1 MQFTMYSRFNATL
14 AKLGAP
20 ATADYAANLGF
31 SSVEVLEVT
40 SPGHPSVIP
49 DRETAKT
56 VRQALAERGLTVAC
70 YSVGTCIY
78 RSPEA
83 EESLK
88 YQAEIASELG
98 SPFLHHTLVPWLK
111 LPENAPTFDEALEN
125 VADAAARIAE
135 YAAPLGVT
143 CLYEDQ
149 GLYAN
154 GVDGFGRFYREIKK
168 RTNNVGVC
176 GDVGNV
182 LFVDES
188 PVPFFREFIGEI
200 RHVHI
205 KDYLYK
211 TDTVVSPGMYW
222 LGTGHGNWVRDT
234 MIGHGDLDI
243 AGCMKILKDAGYT
256 GALAFENEHPEP
268 YEAGVKQ
275 GMEYLKRFL

>member
-1 MQFTMYSRFNATL
+1 MQFTMYSRFNQTL
-14 AKLGAP
+14 AKLGAQS
-20 ATADYAANLGF
+20 TADYAANLGF

-56 VRQALAERGLTVAC
+56 IRQVLAERGLTVAC
-70 YSVGTCIY
+70 YSVGTCVY

-88 YQAEIASELG
+88 YQAEIAAELG
-98 SPFLHHTLVPWLK
+98 SPFLHHTLIPWLK
-111 LPENAPTFDEALEN
+111 KPADAPSFDEALEIT
-125 VADAAARIAE
+125 ADAAARVAKH
-135 YAAPLGVT
+135 AAPLGIT

-154 GVDGFGRFYREIKK
+154 GVTGFGTFYREIKN
-168 RTNNVGVC
+168 RAQNVGVC

-211 TDTVVSPGMYW
+211 TNTSVSPGMYW
-222 LGTGHGNWVRDT
+222 LGTDGGNWVRDT

-243 AGCMKILKDAGYT
+243 AGCMDILKKAGYD

-275 GMEYLKRFL
+275 GMDYLKRFM

>member
-14 AKLGAP
+14 AGLGAP
-20 ATADYAANLGF
+20 ATADYAADLGF

-83 EESLK
+83 EESLR
-88 YQAEIASELG
+88 YQAEIAAELG
-98 SPFLHHTLVPWLK
+98 SPFLHHTLIPWLK
-111 LPENAPTFDEALEN
+111 KPADAPSFEEALEIT
-125 VADAAARIAE
+125 ADAAARVAK
-135 YAAPLGVT
+135 YAAPLGIT

-154 GVDGFGRFYREIKK
+154 GVTGFGAFYREIKN
-168 RTNNVGVC
+168 RAANVGVC

-211 TDTVVSPGMYW
+211 TNISASPGMYW
-222 LGTGHGNWVRDT
+222 LETGNGSWVRDT

-243 AGCMKILKDAGYT
+243 AGCMDILKKAGYD

-275 GMEYLKRFL
+275 GMDYLKRFI

>member
-1 MQFTMYSRFNATL
+1 MQFTMYSRFNPTL
-14 AKLGAP
+14 AKLGAD

-31 SSVEVLEVT
+31 SSVEVLET
-40 SPGHPSVIP
+40 TPPGHPSVIP
-49 DRETAKT
+49 DRETAKNI
-56 VRQALAERGLTVAC
+56 RRIFSEHGLTVAC

-211 TDTVVSPGMYW
+211 TDTAVSPGMYW

-275 GMEYLKRFL
+275 GMDYLKRFL

>member
-1 MQFTMYSRFNATL
+1 MQFTMYSRFIPTL
-14 AKLGAP
+14 AKLGAA

-31 SSVEVLEVT
+31 SSVEVLETT

-49 DRETAKT
+49 DRETAENIRKIF
-56 VRQALAERGLTVAC
+56 AERGLTVAC
-70 YSVGTCIY
+70 YSVGTCLY

-88 YQAEIASELG
+88 YQAEIAAALG
-98 SPFLHHTLVPWLK
+98 CPFLHHTLLPWLK
-111 LPENAPTFDEALEN
+111 RTGDLPSFDEALEIT
-125 VADAAARIAE
+125 ADAAARVAKYAE
-135 YAAPLGVT
+135 PLGVT

-154 GVDGFGRFYREIKK
+154 GVTGFGAFYREIKN
-168 RTNNVGVC
+168 RTANVGVC

-211 TDTVVSPGMYW
+211 TKTPVSPGMYW
-222 LGTGHGNWVRDT
+222 LETGGGNWVRDT

-243 AGCMKILKDAGYT
+243 AGCMEILKNAGYT

-275 GMEYLKRFL
+275 GMDCLKRFL

>member
-1 MQFTMYSRFNATL
+1 MQFTMYSRFNPTL
-14 AKLGAP
+14 AKLGAD

-31 SSVEVLEVT
+31 SSVEVLETT
-40 SPGHPSVIP
+40 SPGHPSVIS
-49 DRETAKT
+49 DRETAKKI
-56 VRQALAERGLTVAC
+56 RKIFGERGLSVAC

-268 YEAGVKQ
+268 YEGGVKQ

>member
-1 MQFTMYSRFNATL
+1 MQFTMYSRFNPTL
-14 AKLGAP
+14 AKLGAD

-31 SSVEVLEVT
+31 SSVEVLETT

-49 DRETAKT
+49 DRETAKN
-56 VRQALAERGLTVAC
+56 VRQIFNERGLTVAC

-88 YQAEIASELG
+88 YQAEIAAELG
-98 SPFLHHTLVPWLK
+98 SPFLHHTLIPWLK
-111 LPENAPTFDEALEN
+111 KPENAPSFDEALEN
-125 VADAAARIAE
+125 AADAAARIAE
-135 YAAPLGVT
+135 YAAPFGVT

-154 GVDGFGRFYREIKK
+154 GVDGFGRFYREIKN

-188 PVPFFREFIGEI
+188 PVPFFREFISEI

-211 TDTVVSPGMYW
+211 TDTPVSPGMYW
-222 LGTGHGNWVRDT
+222 LETGHGNWVRDT

-268 YEAGVKQ
+268 YEAGVRQ
-275 GMEYLKRFL
+275 GMDYLKRFM

>member
-1 MQFTMYSRFNATL
+1 MQFTMYSRFIPTL
-14 AKLGAP
+14 AKLGAE
-20 ATADYAANLGF
+20 ATADYAINLGF

-49 DRETAKT
+49 DRETAKKI
-56 VRQALAERGLTVAC
+56 RRIFHERGLTVAC

-83 EESLK
+83 EESLR
-88 YQAEIASELG
+88 YQAEIAAELG

>member
-1 MQFTMYSRFNATL
+1 MQFTMYTRFIPTL
-14 AKLGAP
+14 DKLGA
-20 ATADYAANLGF
+20 AQTADYAANLGF

-40 SPGHPSVIP
+40 SAGHPSVIR

-56 VRQALAERGLTVAC
+56 VRETFAERGLTVAC
-70 YSVGTCIY
+70 YSVGTCLY

-88 YQAEIASELG
+88 YQADIAAELG

-111 LPENAPTFDEALEN
+111 KPGNAPSFDEALEN
-125 VADAAARIAE
+125 VADAAARIAN

-154 GVDGFGRFYREIKK
+154 GVDGFGRFYREIKN
-168 RTNNVGVC
+168 RTQNVGVC

-182 LFVDES
+182 LFVDEQ
-188 PVPFFREFIGEI
+188 PTPFFREYIGEI

-211 TDTVVSPGMYW
+211 TDTPVSPGMYW
-222 LGTGHGNWVRDT
+222 LPTAGGNWVRDT
-234 MIGHGDLDI
+234 MFGHGDVDI
-243 AGCMKILKDAGYT
+243 AGCMEILKNAGYD

-268 YEAGVKQ
+268 YDAGVKQ
-275 GMEYLKRFL
+275 GMDYLRRFM

>member
-1 MQFTMYSRFNATL
+1 MQFTMYSRFNPIL
-14 AKLGAP
+14 AKLGAQ

-40 SPGHPSVIP
+40 STGHPSVIP

-88 YQAEIASELG
+88 YQAEIAAELG
-98 SPFLHHTLVPWLK
+98 SPFLHHTLLPWLK
-111 LPENAPTFDEALEN
+111 KTADLPSFDEALEIT
-125 VADAAARIAE
+125 ADAAARVAKH
-135 YAAPLGVT
+135 AAPLGIT

-154 GVDGFGRFYREIKK
+154 GVTGFGTFYREIKN
-168 RTNNVGVC
+168 RAQNVGVC

-211 TDTVVSPGMYW
+211 TNTTSSPGMYW
-222 LGTGHGNWVRDT
+222 LETGHGNWVRDT

-243 AGCMKILKDAGYT
+243 AGCMNILKEAGYN

-275 GMEYLKRFL
+275 GMDYLKRFL

>member
-1 MQFTMYSRFNATL
+1 MQFTMYSRFIPTL

-56 VRQALAERGLTVAC
+56 VRQALAERELTVAC
-70 YSVGTCIY
+70 YSVGTCVY
-78 RSPEA
+78 RSPAA

-88 YQAEIASELG
+88 YQAEIAAELG
-98 SPFLHHTLVPWLK
+98 SPFLHHTLLPWLK
-111 LPENAPTFDEALEN
+111 RTGDLPSFDEALEIT
-125 VADAAARIAE
+125 ADAAARVAK
-135 YAAPLGVT
+135 YAAPLGIT

-154 GVDGFGRFYREIKK
+154 GVTGFGTFYREIKN
-168 RTNNVGVC
+168 RAANVGVC

-188 PVPFFREFIGEI
+188 PVPFFREFIDEI

-211 TDTVVSPGMYW
+211 TNISASPGMYW
-222 LGTGHGNWVRDT
+222 LETGNGSWVRDT

-243 AGCMKILKDAGYT
+243 AGCMDILKKAGYD

-268 YEAGVKQ
+268 YEVGVVQ
-275 GMEYLKRFL
+275 GMDYLKRFI